1 MLNFLCLKHMLL
13 HLTLVRPQRTL
24 QNADFRKSVAQ
35 RYVRSTQRCPAS
47 KILRIHSARCGML
60 AGHSQTKNT
69 EDGNGEQWT
78 MDHGPYFNANK
89 RSPPTRSHSMGLPG
103 SNGSASSSSL
113 PLARPA
119 RISGKHFFTACAPSS
134 LNRELPSKAIRPHAA
149 RSAMA

>member
-1 MLNFLCLKHMLL
+1 MPL

-24 QNADFRKSVAQ
+24 QNAHFLKFVAQ
-35 RYVRSTQRCPAS
+35 RYVRSIQRCPAS

-60 AGHSQTKNT
+60 AGHSRTKNT
-69 EDGNGEQWT
+69 HFWNSEQWT
-78 MDHGPYFNANK
+78 MDHGPYFNALK
-89 RSPPTRSHSMGLPG
+89 PSPPTHAYSMGLPG
-103 SNGSASSSSL
+103 SNGSVSSSSL

-134 LNRELPSKAIRPHAA
+134 LNRELPSKAMRPQAA